1 MTSSRRNII
10 ADTPKGKS
18 DMTIDDLRTYQKTK
32 QNIKALEGELRAV
45 YAESPKP
52 NENPGGKSSVHSAS
66 DPTAAKAMKAL
77 QIREKLEAMLRD
89 QQRLADSIIEF
100 SLQVEDPEIGSIIR
114 MHYINNFTWEQTCLT
129 LYGYRDRWYCHRKI
143 RRFFGID

>member
-1 MTSSRRNII
+1 
-10 ADTPKGKS
+10 
-18 DMTIDDLRTYQKTK
+18 MTIDDLRTYQKTK

-52 NENPGGKSSVHSAS
+52 NENPGGKSSVRSAS
-66 DPTAAKAMKAL
+66 NPTAAKAMKAL

-143 RRFFGID
+143 RRYFGVD